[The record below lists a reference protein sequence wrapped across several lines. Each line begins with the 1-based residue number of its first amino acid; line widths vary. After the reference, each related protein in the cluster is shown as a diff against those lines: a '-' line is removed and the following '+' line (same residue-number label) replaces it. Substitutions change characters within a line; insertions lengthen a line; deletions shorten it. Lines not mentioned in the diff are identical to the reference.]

1 MGDGGPPS
9 HNSGGRPLWR
19 HRLQVGGYGGRAES
33 IRRSSTEQTM
43 RLWNVEPVNDLGT
56 VSVVHVNGIYDDIID
71 EVIKERMSEATSQTD
86 GVPSRAEGDLLSAE
100 ANFQD
105 LREADQRDRLLIDED
120 GNKQERLDEV
130 RVKESKTH
138 DEDDTPGVADVET
151 EGDLE
156 QDILSDIM
164 EMSTKDDLPD

>member
-1 MGDGGPPS
+1 
-9 HNSGGRPLWR
+9 
-19 HRLQVGGYGGRAES
+19 
-33 IRRSSTEQTM
+33 M

-156 QDILSDIM
+156 QDILSDLM